1 MRKIGAT
8 SAGSVIIEMTKA
20 QFAAL
25 TQVMDPKSEKKE
37 EQKKKVEAPVMA
49 ITRKLAYVRNCLDK
63 LQPKTRT
70 EVERTIRSMFHGTG
84 GIRTQEIEQ
93 ILQSLIKDKYLAI
106 TKDESVQYT
115 GDTHNPKAVSTLSS
129 LTQEFSI

>member
-25 TQVMDPKSEKKE
+25 TQVMEPKSEKKKD
-37 EQKKKVEAPVMA
+37 KKKVAEAPVMA
-49 ITRKLAYVRNCLDK
+49 VSRKLVYVRNCLDK

-84 GIRTQEIEQ
+84 GIRAQEIEHL
-93 ILQSLIKDKYLAI
+93 LQRLIKDKYLAI
-106 TKDESVQYT
+106 TEDESVQYT
-115 GDTHNPKAVSTLSS
+115 GDPENSKLVSTLSA
-129 LTQEFSI
+129 LRQEFSI